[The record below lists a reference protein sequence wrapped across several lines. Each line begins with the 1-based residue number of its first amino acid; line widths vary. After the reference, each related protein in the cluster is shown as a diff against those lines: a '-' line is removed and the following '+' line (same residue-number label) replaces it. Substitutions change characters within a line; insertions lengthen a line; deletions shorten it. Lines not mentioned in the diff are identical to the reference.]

1 MHELAQVLIHR
12 KYISMTTELLGIT
25 EHNSNEIKIEIK
37 EISEETGEAGYD
49 ITIEATSRV
58 LWVLAK

>member
-1 MHELAQVLIHR
+1 MHELVQEIIYR

-25 EHNSNEIKIEIK
+25 EHNSNEIKIERK

-49 ITIEATSRV
+49 IAIETNSTV
-58 LWVLAK
+58 L